1 MKRRDRPGKRTMTID
16 FPIELHEGIKEIADR
31 EERDFGS
38 QVRYVMK
45 QWLEQIKTQTKPD
58 PQ

>member
-1 MKRRDRPGKRTMTID
+1 MTID
-16 FPIELHEGIKEIADR
+16 FPIELHEAIKEIADR

-45 QWLEQIKTQTKPD
+45 HWLEQIKGQTKPED
-58 PQ
+58 RVIHIEPDQQ